1 MKKIYIVVLS
11 FVAISAQGQIIRPD
25 VLADSTKGVSK
36 LSVTGTAGKLPM
48 FASPSSLTNTTIYS
62 DGTNYGI
69 GTTTP
74 TVTLDVIGSVSAT
87 GTVTASGGNSSQWNT
102 AFGWGDH
109 AVAGYLSA
117 ETDPVFSA
125 STAFGITST
134 NTANW
139 QAGYD
144 WTQAFTWPS
153 TYTPT
158 THTQAWTT
166 ITDVPATYT
175 PTTHTQSWNTIT
187 DAPSTYTPTSNYAGN
202 TSLVTL
208 GTVTTGTWS
217 ATTIDVAH
225 GGTGTNTITGIV
237 KGNGTSAFTAA
248 TAGTDYVSPADKL
261 PVAGGSCDSTALTTS
276 FKLPLGYVSY
286 GTTIDSLIFAAT
298 TTASGGTVSIT
309 CKVHYGTD
317 ISATGTVVVTAG
329 TAVTSKS
336 TATKVGTLDNSTP
349 AKGSMLWATF
359 PTLTTKPKSIMIT
372 VIGHR

>member
-1 MKKIYIVVLS
+1 MKKIYIVVLL

-36 LSVTGTAGKLPM
+36 LSVTGTAGRIPV

-74 TVTLDVIGSVSAT
+74 TVTLDVVGSVSAT

-102 AFGWGDH
+102 AYGWGDH
-109 AVAGYLSA
+109 AGIYAPLSH
-117 ETDPVFSA
+117 SQ
-125 STAFGITST
+125 SW
-134 NTANW
+134 N
-139 QAGYD
+139 
-144 WTQAFTWPS
+144 
-153 TYTPT
+153 
-158 THTQAWTT
+158 T
-166 ITDVPATYT
+166 ITDQPATYT
-175 PTTHTQSWNTIT
+175 PTT
-187 DAPSTYTPTSNYAGN
+187 DYAGN

-217 ATTIDVAH
+217 ATTVDVAH
-225 GGTGTNTITGIV
+225 GGTGTTTITGIV

-261 PVAGGSCDSTALTTS
+261 PIAGGSCDSTALSTS
-276 FKLPLGYVSY
+276 LKLPLGYVSY
-286 GTTIDSLIFAAT
+286 ATTIDSLIFAAT

-317 ISATGTVVVTAG
+317 ISATGTVVVTDG

-359 PTLTTKPKSIMIT
+359 PTLTTKPKSVMIQ